1 MDNLLSF
8 NQVLNYAIV
17 LIGLFLSLAI
27 LDLKGKV
34 KALDKLSH
42 IDKILK
48 DLNQVVG
55 KLNDLVTKQEV
66 AEKVTARDLEYLRE
80 EIKYLK
86 ERVKYLEEQNHGR

>member
-1 MDNLLSF
+1 MDMNQLL
-8 NQVLNYAIV
+8 NWAIV
-17 LIGLFLSLAI
+17 LIGAILGLAV

-48 DLNQVVG
+48 DLNSVVG

-80 EIKYLK
+80 EIKTLK
-86 ERVKYLEEQNHGR
+86 ERIKYFEEKNHGI

>member
-1 MDNLLSF
+1 MNPINFNDLL
-8 NQVLNYAIV
+8 NWAIV
-17 LIGLFLSLAI
+17 IIGAILGLAV

-48 DLNQVVG
+48 DLNSVVG

-66 AEKVTARDLEYLRE
+66 AERVTARDIEYLRE
-80 EIKYLK
+80 EIKALK
-86 ERVKYLEEQNHGR
+86 DRVKYLEEKNHGI

>member
-1 MDNLLSF
+1 METLNISS
-8 NQVLNYAIV
+8 VLNGVIA
-17 LIGLFLSLAI
+17 LIGVFLSLAI

-55 KLNDLVTKQEV
+55 KLNELVTKQEV

-80 EIKYLK
+80 EIKALK
-86 ERVKYLEEQNHGR
+86 ERVKYLEELNHGR

>member
-1 MDNLLSF
+1 MEMNQLL
-8 NQVLNYAIV
+8 NWAIV
-17 LIGLFLSLAI
+17 LIGAILGLAV

-48 DLNQVVG
+48 DLNSVVG

-80 EIKYLK
+80 EIKTLK
-86 ERVKYLEEQNHGR
+86 ERIKYLEEKNHGI